1 MLKSGQIQKTRKIL
15 VVDDQELNRDI
26 LGVILEEESEVIY
39 ACNGREALEKIRE
52 NKESLSLIM
61 LDIFMPEMNGFEVLE
76 AMAADDLLKRIPVI
90 VLTSEK
96 SAELKAL
103 ELGAADFITKPFDVH
118 DVILV
123 RARRIIELN
132 EKRNLIFSAEHDK
145 LTMLYTR
152 GFFFE
157 YAERLYKYHPEL
169 HMDAVVL
176 NIEQFHSLNELNGRD
191 FGDEVLQIIG
201 REIGDF
207 LAETEGIAS
216 RIVADRFDIYC
227 AHQDDYRA
235 LLDRLQNKVNGIAP
249 NVSIRLRMGVMPWRE
264 GIDPVL
270 MFDRAKTAC
279 SMVRG
284 KYTNPLMIY
293 DEDMHMH
300 ELLDRRLLNDLN
312 LAVKE
317 NQLMVYFQPKYNIQ
331 VDPPMLSSAE
341 ALIRWK
347 HPELGMISPGAFI
360 PLFEKNGLISI
371 VDNFVWKNTAKQ
383 ISEWKEKFGI
393 TLPVSV
399 NVSRADIFDLTLAE
413 RLKGLVHENGLV
425 FKCLKLE
432 ITESAYIDNAR
443 QLLDLVSELRQLGFE
458 IEMDDFGS
466 GYSSLNMLSS
476 MPVDVLK
483 IDMKFIRN
491 IERNE
496 TDRKLVTMILD
507 IAKFMKLTVVA
518 EGVETDGQLEILK
531 KAGCDI
537 VQGYYVSRPL
547 PADEFEKLIEKEL
560 KTERCKK

>member
-560 KTERCKK
+560 KTERGKK

>member
-1 MLKSGQIQKTRKIL
+1 
-15 VVDDQELNRDI
+15 
-26 LGVILEEESEVIY
+26 
-39 ACNGREALEKIRE
+39 
-52 NKESLSLIM
+52 M

-157 YAERLYKYHPEL
+157 YAERLYKYHSEL

-284 KYTNPLMIY
+284 NYTNPLMIY

-312 LAVKE
+312 LAVEE

-347 HPELGMISPGAFI
+347 HPELGMISPEAFI

-496 TDRKLVTMILD
+496 TDRKLVAMILD

-537 VQGYYVSRPL
+537 VQGYYFSRPL

-560 KTERCKK
+560 KTERGKK

>member
-26 LGVILEEESEVIY
+26 LGAILEEESEVIY

-157 YAERLYKYHPEL
+157 YAERLYKYHSEL

-284 KYTNPLMIY
+284 NYTNPLMIY

-312 LAVKE
+312 LAVEE

-347 HPELGMISPGAFI
+347 HPELGMISPEAFI

-496 TDRKLVTMILD
+496 TDRKLVAMILD

-537 VQGYYVSRPL
+537 VQGYYFSRPL

-560 KTERCKK
+560 KTERGKK